1 MDGLAVT
8 TIPFRLRGA
17 EGLVTVHYGANED
30 PVRWGY
36 PVLQLD
42 WFRPELVRGF
52 PVMQASVGHPA
63 EGYAADMGWLQV
75 VRYRVRDPGEEE
87 TVTVFDTPPQ
97 LAETETPYAA
107 FGIRPTFFDAPSIEG
122 LREVSWGADTFLVY
136 SPDAVLSRVLRP
148 ICGFKWGYQLQ
159 GGVVFL
165 DPLSVAEAGDW
176 ERNLPDLRQRF
187 SSWTF
192 EEGGFFAGRDERAE

>member
-1 MDGLAVT
+1 MT

-52 PVMQASVGHPA
+52 PVMQASVEHPA

-75 VRYRVRDPGEEE
+75 VRYGVRDPGEEG

-97 LAETETPYAA
+97 LAETETPCCSRNHRPVSAA
-107 FGIRPTFFDAPSIEG
+107 VMAPASQWCGSRAPT
-122 LREVSWGADTFLVY
+122 REDPLL
-136 SPDAVLSRVLRP
+136 LSRLNAR
-148 ICGFKWGYQLQ
+148 
-159 GGVVFL
+159 
-165 DPLSVAEAGDW
+165 
-176 ERNLPDLRQRF
+176 
-187 SSWTF
+187 
-192 EEGGFFAGRDERAE
+192 AGRCAAGAAPIHAFQQRRVPLP